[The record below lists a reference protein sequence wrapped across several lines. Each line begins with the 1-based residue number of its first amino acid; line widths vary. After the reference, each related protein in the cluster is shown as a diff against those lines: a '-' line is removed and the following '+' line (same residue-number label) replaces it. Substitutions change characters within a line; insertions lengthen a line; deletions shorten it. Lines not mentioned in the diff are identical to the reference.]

1 MRRDTNNG
9 DNRETS
15 ALTPPALSARWR
27 LISMMA
33 TREVQSDIMS
43 YFVQRERTKDKGE
56 SLLLFSFLR
65 YTGKILILLL
75 LLKIITSGYRCFGTR
90 SRGKKGNI
98 LIFQLN
104 DNSMLKIESRE
115 QYDEYISPVE
125 FTLQEITSWRS
136 GSKFVSNHPSIS
148 RIK

>member
-56 SLLLFSFLR
+56 SLLLSSFPR
-65 YTGKILILLL
+65 
-75 LLKIITSGYRCFGTR
+75 
-90 SRGKKGNI
+90 
-98 LIFQLN
+98 
-104 DNSMLKIESRE
+104 
-115 QYDEYISPVE
+115 
-125 FTLQEITSWRS
+125 TLE
-136 GSKFVSNHPSIS
+136 KF
-148 RIK
+148 